1 MPHIE
6 NQIQDDPTFCEICH
20 QSDREDRMLLCD
32 NCDRGYHLECLTPP
46 MTAVPIEEWFCPDCF
61 THLFDRTNNRM
72 VRELFYSLI
81 FEEYIFNH
89 NFRY

>member
-1 MPHIE
+1 MPRIE
-6 NQIQDDPTFCEICH
+6 NQAQDDPTFCEICH

-61 THLFDRTNNRM
+61 THLFDSTNNRM
-72 VRELFYSLI
+72 VRELFYSFI
-81 FEEYIFNH
+81 FEEYL
-89 NFRY
+89 